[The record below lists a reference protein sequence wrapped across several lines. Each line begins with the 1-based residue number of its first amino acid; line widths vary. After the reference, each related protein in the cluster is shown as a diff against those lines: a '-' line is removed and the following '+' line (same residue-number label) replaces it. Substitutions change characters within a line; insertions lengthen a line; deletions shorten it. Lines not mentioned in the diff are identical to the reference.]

1 MNTPFYSKGLRF
13 DCTGCSRCCR
23 YEPGYVFL
31 SETDLLRLC
40 ACRGLDRSEFI
51 HSYCRTINLNGFFR
65 ISLIEKE
72 NYDCIFWQDGGC
84 SVYESRPVQCR
95 TYPFWE
101 PFLSD
106 KDEWE
111 SLARECPGVNKGR
124 LYSQKEIE
132 ALIEARQIESL
143 LSGDDL

>member
-13 DCTGCSRCCR
+13 ECTGCSHCCR
-23 YEPGYVFL
+23 HEPGYVFL
-31 SETDLLRLC
+31 SEKDLTRLC
-40 ACRGLDRSEFI
+40 AGTGLDRFGFI
-51 HSYCRTINLNGFFR
+51 QRYCRTVNLNGFSR
-65 ISLIEKE
+65 ISLVEKE

-95 TYPFWE
+95 TYPFWD

-106 KDEWE
+106 EKEWE
-111 SLARECPGVNKGR
+111 SLARECPGANRGR

-132 ALIEARQIESL
+132 ALLDARRTEPL
-143 LSGDDL
+143 LSGEDL